1 VNSRWDATASIS
13 VMELEDGSGV
23 YTTSTWD
30 CGGVDD
36 DKEEDDTNRKGKAQK
51 DRLPLQHSSAHTV
64 KLAFM
69 WCSCGV

>member
-30 CGGVDD
+30 YGGVNDE
-36 DKEEDDTNRKGKAQK
+36 KKKMK
-51 DRLPLQHSSAHTV
+51 
-64 KLAFM
+64 
-69 WCSCGV
+69 